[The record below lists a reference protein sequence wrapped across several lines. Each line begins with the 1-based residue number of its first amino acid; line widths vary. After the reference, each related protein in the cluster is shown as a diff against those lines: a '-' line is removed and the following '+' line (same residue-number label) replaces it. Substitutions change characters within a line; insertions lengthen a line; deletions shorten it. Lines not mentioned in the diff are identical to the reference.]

1 MSSIH
6 PSLLSPSFFEKVPM
20 MDSAAGDIGGAKS
33 VVESSYPGAR
43 NWDS

>member
-20 MDSAAGDIGGAKS
+20 MDSAAGDIGGAE
-33 VVESSYPGAR
+33 VGCGSSYPGAR